1 MSYILR
7 YKINCISKRW
17 TTVNAQDR
25 TLIRSFIKILK
36 AVGGVMDE
44 RTYADLIYETVTEM
58 NLGRVEVSKLL
69 SLYVDME
76 KMGHLKKVADGKP
89 RLWMLTLEGLKFADV
104 IVP

>member
-1 MSYILR
+1 M
-7 YKINCISKRW
+7 
-17 TTVNAQDR
+17 NAQDR

-58 NLGRVEVSKLL
+58 NLGRVEASKLL

-76 KMGHLKKVADGKP
+76 KMGHLKKVADGNP